1 MKGKFSC
8 LLFLQFV
15 SLICHGKA
23 VNLTLEIKH
32 NDVSLFM
39 TENKRYLIEFAVNES
54 DSISRYVEGDN
65 LSLESVTNWAKKLEQ
80 DEGCFLSFTIKEES
94 SAS

>member
-1 MKGKFSC
+1 MK
-8 LLFLQFV
+8 
-15 SLICHGKA
+15 KA
-23 VNLTLEIKH
+23 VNLKLEIKH

-54 DSISRYVEGDN
+54 DCISRYVEGDN
-65 LSLESVTNWAKKLEQ
+65 LSLESVLNWAKKLEQ
-80 DEGCFLSFTIKEES
+80 DEGNFLSVTITEAS

>member
-1 MKGKFSC
+1 M
-8 LLFLQFV
+8 
-15 SLICHGKA
+15 SLICHEKA
-23 VNLTLEIKH
+23 VNLKLEIKH

-65 LSLESVTNWAKKLEQ
+65 LSLESVLNWAKKLEQ
-80 DEGCFLSFTIKEES
+80 DEGNFLSVTITEAS
-94 SAS
+94 SAT